1 MPNFRHFLAIVFFG
15 ILFFSPPQALG
26 FDENATQI
34 LDEAD
39 AFVLSP
45 VYITADK
52 NKLYDTSS
60 TDFSGK
66 DKVLNSGDLA
76 KSLLNLPGFS
86 MARKGGGGSEILFRS
101 QGASR
106 VPVYLNGGLIS
117 GGCGGR
123 MDSGATYIFP
133 ENYDKIT
140 ILKGPQDVR
149 FGALITGGVLFDRKL
164 TRLDKLSAKADTSV
178 LYGSFKQIEFSANAL
193 AGNEFGSLQAF
204 VSRYQSGDYKNADKE
219 LVHSANKKESLSL
232 VATLTPFE
240 SSAFEFDADISR
252 GFASYADRAM
262 DARTFDRTS
271 FNVRFNQELNLPLN
285 LIDMRAWYNEIDHIM
300 DNYSHRPN
308 LTGEYKLNNPKR
320 TNIGARVELN
330 LNASENLAFAFGGD
344 FNNDKHSS
352 RNGNGASAYESD
364 EMAFGKS
371 YEPNYLARNFGGFIQ
386 VQYFMAQSNALF
398 FGARF
403 DELQKKR
410 YASKWRKNEHLPS
423 GFVRLEHYFSN
434 TTLYAG
440 AGVASRGAD
449 FWELNKTNG
458 EALKPEQNAQFD
470 LGVVFKR
477 TNFYLNTSLFASRI
491 KDYILINWTDSS
503 ALQTNA
509 ALFGAEVEAE
519 YAFFEIWHIYAN
531 LSYTYGENLKAHT
544 PLPSIAP
551 LQANVALYMD
561 SESWL
566 IRWDI
571 NANAAQNRYAEGFGN
586 IISKDTGKTAGFYT
600 MSLYGGY
607 KHKHFSVFVGV
618 ENLTNSLYAYH
629 LSKNSIAITG
639 LDNPTSDKVFEPAR
653 SFWAKFKVSL

>member
-1 MPNFRHFLAIVFFG
+1 MPNFRYFLAIVFFG

-285 LIDMRAWYNEIDHIM
+285 LIDVRAWYNEIDHIM

-308 LTGEYKLNNPKR
+308 LTGKYNLNNPKR
-320 TNIGARVELN
+320 TNIGARMELN

-386 VQYFMAQSNALF
+386 GQYFMAQSNALF

-403 DELQKKR
+403 DELKKKR

-423 GFVRLEHYFSN
+423 GFVRLEHYFTNS
-434 TTLYAG
+434 TLYAG

-470 LGVVFKR
+470 LGIVFKR
-477 TNFYLNTSLFASRI
+477 TNFYLNTSLFVSRI
-491 KDYILINWTDSS
+491 KDYILIDWTDSS

-571 NANAAQNRYAEGFGN
+571 NANAAQNRYVEGFGN

-653 SFWAKFKVSL
+653 SFWAKFKVNL